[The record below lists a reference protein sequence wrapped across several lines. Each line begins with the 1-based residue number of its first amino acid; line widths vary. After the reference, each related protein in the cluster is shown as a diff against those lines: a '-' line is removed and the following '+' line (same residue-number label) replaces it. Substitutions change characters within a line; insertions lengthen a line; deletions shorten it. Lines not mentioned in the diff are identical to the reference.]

1 MPDVSRR
8 RLQEDFTAEKISVG
22 GGSGIL
28 LVSIAA
34 AMLGEHP
41 ERHTRLEVRMT
52 RLADWQR
59 DFL

>member
-28 LVSIAA
+28 LTSVSG
-34 AMLGEHP
+34 AMLEDHP
-41 ERHTRLEVRMT
+41 RGTLG
-52 RLADWQR
+52 
-59 DFL
+59 